1 MDAEVALVGAGTVG
15 SSLACSLAEQG
26 IKVILF
32 DRDSPIDLP
41 KTSRLEGSTVAL
53 NLSSIDLF
61 DELGILIQLKK
72 KSTPFTL
79 MFVWDSQGS

>member
-32 DRDSPIDLP
+32 DRDSPLDLS
-41 KTSRLEGSTVAL
+41 KTSRLESRTVAL

-61 DELGILIQLKK
+61 D
-72 KSTPFTL
+72 
-79 MFVWDSQGS
+79 D